1 MKIEGKVMQLVA
13 RSKAE
18 AAEEG
23 AEIKEVDVAT
33 WKLKSRHQEQP
44 VQPAAAEDDVVT
56 RKAMSRHHNQQ
67 WNESKD

>member
-44 VQPAAAEDDVVT
+44 VQPAAA
-56 RKAMSRHHNQQ
+56 
-67 WNESKD
+67 

>member
-23 AEIKEVDVAT
+23 AEIKEAEVAT
-33 WKLKSRHQEQP
+33 SR
-44 VQPAAAEDDVVT
+44 ATSAT
-56 RKAMSRHHNQQ
+56 CSSIR
-67 WNESKD
+67 

>member
-1 MKIEGKVMQLVA
+1 MKIEGKEMQLVA

-33 WKLKSRHQEQP
+33 RDLMSRHQEQR
-44 VQPAAAEDDVVT
+44 VRTA
-56 RKAMSRHHNQQ
+56 RG
-67 WNESKD
+67 